1 MASQSV
7 WGTVESQ
14 LLMQRLTVVGVN
26 LLFLWALSPLGGQ
39 ASLRLM
45 KRDGMASYSSTRLR
59 YLSTGPGAT
68 AMGMASAYTDNGR
81 FSDTGAL
88 YGAALLATLATKVGP
103 QDSWGNVKIP
113 NLEAINTSTPDP
125 QGWFKVPNNISEPET
140 WSSLVGIPV
149 VGLPSEGTSDFN
161 IEYTY
166 LSIGCGNFTQTPYPS
181 TSEHYKGTYR
191 TNFTA
196 LEELVPGFIWT
207 QKSNLSDANP
217 FGPDLRPASFFIDI
231 DSPWVPSYD
240 SQGQSTAE
248 GRFSGFFGN
257 TNQSRN
263 EKDFQTSRELTYVSL
278 YSTIADLGQY
288 GLNIAKCSINQKHVR
303 NIGAHVLILF
313 QVEEHH

>member
-14 LLMQRLTVVGVN
+14 LLMQRLTLVGIN

-45 KRDGMASYSSTRLR
+45 KRGDTASYSSTQLR

-68 AMGMASAYTDNGR
+68 AMGIGSTYTANGR

-88 YGAALLATLATKVGP
+88 YGAALLATIKTKVGP

-113 NLEAINTSTPDP
+113 NLEAIDTSTPDP
-125 QGWFKVPNNISEPET
+125 QGWFNVPSNISEPET
-140 WSSLVGIPV
+140 WSSLVGLPV
-149 VGLPSEGTSDFN
+149 VGLPSEGTSEFK

-166 LSIGCGNFTQTPYPS
+166 LSVGCGNFTQTPYPS
-181 TSEHYKGTYR
+181 TYKHYRGS

-196 LEELVPGFIWT
+196 LEELVPGFIWAS
-207 QKSNLSDANP
+207 KSNLSDENP
-217 FGPDLRPASFFIDI
+217 FGSEIRLASFFIEI
-231 DSPWVPSYD
+231 DSPWLPGFD
-240 SQGQSTAE
+240 SLGERTAE
-248 GRFSGFFGN
+248 GRLGGFFGN

-278 YSTIADLGQY
+278 YATTPDLGQY
-288 GLNIAKCSINQKHVR
+288 GLNIVKCSLNQKHVC
-303 NIGAHVLILF
+303 NIGVQVPILF
-313 QVEEHH
+313 DNDEHH